1 MTLLVSLKT
10 SCARHRGK
18 TTGNLKG
25 LPLGYLGLH
34 KLQKYIVKVL
44 AGTLSFD
51 PQLSSALQMLA
62 VAHVIHNSNEVQK
75 VYNKL

>member
-25 LPLGYLGLH
+25 LPLGYLRLH

-51 PQLSSALQMLA
+51 PQLSSALLMLA
-62 VAHVIHNSNEVQK
+62 VAHVIHNNNEVQK